1 MCIPMAA
8 AALASTVLSA
18 VGTGVS
24 ALSAKSQADYQA
36 KIAERNAGLERE
48 ANQVEQQATREEALA
63 HYRNVAKLKGEQIVG
78 AAANGVGVDFGTAAD
93 TLADTD
99 MLAREDVKRIY
110 DQGGQKM
117 KGRDI
122 SASNYLAEASA
133 QRSAGKGALVS
144 GVLNMGST
152 VLGGVSQYNKLRGPT
167 SAKGL
172 AKSAAKTVKQ
182 NSGIF

>member
-110 DQGGQKM
+110 DQGGQKG
-117 KGRDI
+117 KARDI
-122 SASNYLAEASA
+122 AASNFMGEASA
-133 QRSAGKGALVS
+133 QRSAGTGALVS

-152 VLGGVSQYNKLRGPT
+152 VLGGVSQYKKLKAG
-167 SAKGL
+167 K
-172 AKSAAKTVKQ
+172 
-182 NSGIF
+182 